1 MKKDL
6 LKLNK
11 KNENYKIEFE
21 TNINDGLKFFDTF
34 MQFVS
39 LKNNIKYNKVERNEY
54 NSIKMAR
61 NKNELL
67 NEFIELF
74 TNTKEGKEIINNIKE
89 LYAET
94 FDSNV
99 SDVDTRE
106 LLERGKQQEMKL
118 EEKKPK
124 EVKTKEKKPKEV
136 KQEVKIVE
144 EEKPFQLLKKVKN

>member
-21 TNINDGLKFFDTF
+21 TNINDSLKFFDTF

-39 LKNNIKYNKVERNEY
+39 LKNNIKYNKVERNGY

-61 NKNELL
+61 NKDMLL

-74 TNTKEGKEIINNIKE
+74 TNTKEGKEIINDIKE

-106 LLERGKQQEMKL
+106 LLEKGKQQEMKL
-118 EEKKPK
+118 
-124 EVKTKEKKPKEV
+124 KEKKPKEV

>member
-1 MKKDL
+1 MKKDI
-6 LKLNK
+6 LKLK
-11 KNENYKIEFE
+11 KEVLYSLNFE
-21 TNINDGLKFFDTF
+21 TKFDEKQKFFDTF
-34 MQFVS
+34 FKFLS
-39 LKNNIKYNKVERNEY
+39 LKNDIKYEKNERNEA

-61 NKNELL
+61 NKDMLL

-74 TNTKEGKEIINNIKE
+74 TNTKEGKEIINDIKE

-106 LLERGKQQEMKL
+106 LLEKGKQQEMKL

-124 EVKTKEKKPKEV
+124 EVKPKEKKPKEV

>member
-1 MKKDL
+1 MRKDL

-21 TNINDGLKFFDTF
+21 TNINDSLKFFDTF

-39 LKNNIKYNKVERNEY
+39 LKNNIKYNKVERNGY

-61 NKNELL
+61 NKDMLL

-74 TNTKEGKEIINNIKE
+74 TNTKEGKEIINEIKE
-89 LYAET
+89 LYDET
-94 FDSNV
+94 FDS
-99 SDVDTRE
+99 
-106 LLERGKQQEMKL
+106 
-118 EEKKPK
+118 K
-124 EVKTKEKKPKEV
+124 EVKTKDKKPKEV

>member
-61 NKNELL
+61 NKDMLL

-74 TNTKEGKEIINNIKE
+74 TNTKEGKEIINDIKE

-106 LLERGKQQEMKL
+106 LLEKGKQQEMKL
-118 EEKKPK
+118 
-124 EVKTKEKKPKEV
+124 KEKKPKEV

-144 EEKPFQLLKKVKN
+144 EEKPFQLLKKVKK

>member
-21 TNINDGLKFFDTF
+21 TNINDSLKFFDTF

-74 TNTKEGKEIINNIKE
+74 TNTKEGKEIINDIKE

-99 SDVDTRE
+99 SYVDTIE
-106 LLERGKQQEMKL
+106 LLKKGKQQEMKL
-118 EEKKPK
+118 EEKKTK

-144 EEKPFQLLKKVKN
+144 EEKPFQLLKKVKK

>member
-21 TNINDGLKFFDTF
+21 TNINDSLKFFDTF

-39 LKNNIKYNKVERNEY
+39 LKNNIKYNKVERNGY

-61 NKNELL
+61 NKDMLL

-74 TNTKEGKEIINNIKE
+74 TNTKESKEIINDIKE

-106 LLERGKQQEMKL
+106 LLEKGKQQEMKL

-124 EVKTKEKKPKEV
+124 EVKTKDKKPKEV

>member
-1 MKKDL
+1 MRKDL

-21 TNINDGLKFFDTF
+21 TNINDSLKFFDTF

-39 LKNNIKYNKVERNEY
+39 LKNNIKYNKVERNGY

-61 NKNELL
+61 NKDMLL

-74 TNTKEGKEIINNIKE
+74 TNTKESKEIINDIKE

-94 FDSNV
+94 FDSNI

-106 LLERGKQQEMKL
+106 LLEKGKQQEMRL

>member
-74 TNTKEGKEIINNIKE
+74 TNTKESKEIINDIKE

-106 LLERGKQQEMKL
+106 LLEKGKQQEMKL

>member
-21 TNINDGLKFFDTF
+21 TNINDSLKFFDTF

-61 NKNELL
+61 NKDELL

-74 TNTKEGKEIINNIKE
+74 TNTKEGKEIINDIKE

-106 LLERGKQQEMKL
+106 LLEKGKQQEMKL
-118 EEKKPK
+118 
-124 EVKTKEKKPKEV
+124 KEKKPKEV

>member
-21 TNINDGLKFFDTF
+21 TNINDSLKFFDTF

-39 LKNNIKYNKVERNEY
+39 LKNNIKYNKVERNGN

-61 NKNELL
+61 NKDELL

-74 TNTKEGKEIINNIKE
+74 TNTKEAKEIINDIKE

-106 LLERGKQQEMKL
+106 LLEKGKQQEMKL

>member
-61 NKNELL
+61 NKDMLL

-74 TNTKEGKEIINNIKE
+74 TNTKEGKEIINDIKE

-106 LLERGKQQEMKL
+106 LLEKGKQQEMEL
-118 EEKKPK
+118 E
-124 EVKTKEKKPKEV
+124 EKKPKEV

>member
-21 TNINDGLKFFDTF
+21 TNINDSLKFFDTF

-74 TNTKEGKEIINNIKE
+74 TNTKEGKEIINEIKE
-89 LYAET
+89 LYNEA

-106 LLERGKQQEMKL
+106 LLEKGKQQEMKL

-144 EEKPFQLLKKVKN
+144 EEKPFQLLKKVKS